1 MTEPT
6 PARATIRQQ
15 LEQLAALVRDD
26 QQEAARHLIARI
38 EETLDHLSTEA
49 AAPAPSAPA
58 RKPPRE
64 PDTEAV
70 KCPRCTLRA
79 FAYQPDTLREQ
90 PGHPGHFE
98 GRYHCMSCGHEDW
111 RPVT

>member
-6 PARATIRQQ
+6 PARTTIRQQ
-15 LEQLAALVRDD
+15 LEQLAALARED
-26 QQEAARHLIARI
+26 QQEAARQLVGQIKEA
-38 EETLDHLSTEA
+38 LDHLPSEA
-49 AAPAPSAPA
+49 AAPVHPEPA

-64 PDTEAV
+64 PTTEAV